1 MDCQDWNTITFN
13 NQSAKL
19 KQQQNNKSV
28 SQKQAPQDIKLE
40 AAPNLGKL
48 IAQARGN
55 KNRQQVA
62 TSLGVALTLFT
73 RWETGKDIPSNSDI
87 AKIERNLGVKLPRNK
102 KVKLD
107 N

>member
-13 NQSAKL
+13 NQGV
-19 KQQQNNKSV
+19 KQKQEQNNKSL
-28 SQKQAPQDIKLE
+28 SQKQTPQDIKLE

-48 IAQARGN
+48 IAQARAN
-55 KNRQQVA
+55 KTRQQVA
-62 TSLGVALTLFT
+62 TSLGVALSLFT

-102 KVKLD
+102 KVKVD